1 MKYSFIVLL
10 CIGVCSGYAE
20 DLVDYRSDI
29 LPIMKERCWDCH
41 SNEEKVKGSL
51 AFDDL
56 DEVRESQIGTYNLI
70 RPGNA
75 EESNFVERL
84 LLDSGDTDFMPRKGE
99 TLPAKEIE
107 LIRTWI
113 DQGAV
118 VDVKKP
124 TEKEQVWVDKAS
136 GGGSAAMA
144 AAPEF
149 RNWTNQAGK
158 TIEATFVSGTADSV
172 TIKMRNGKQFQIPLN
187 SLSTESAALASELIE
202 Q

>member
-1 MKYSFIVLL
+1 MKHLSFVLL
-10 CIGVCSGYAE
+10 CIGVGSSYAE

-70 RPGNA
+70 RPGNS

-84 LLDSGDTDFMPRKGE
+84 LLDSGDTDFMPRKSE
-99 TLPAKEIE
+99 KLPEKEIE
-107 LIRTWI
+107 LIRNWI

-118 VDVKKP
+118 VDAQKP
-124 TEKEQVWVDKAS
+124 TEKEQVWVDKARGAVS
-136 GGGSAAMA
+136 TAMA

-158 TIEATFVSGTADSV
+158 TIEAQFVSGSAESV
-172 TIKMRNGKQFQIPLN
+172 TIKMRNGKQFQI
-187 SLSTESAALASELIE
+187 SLSSLSAESSALASELSK

>member
-1 MKYSFIVLL
+1 MKSLFAVLL
-10 CIGVCSGYAE
+10 CLSVCGSHAE

-51 AFDDL
+51 AFDDH

-84 LLDSGDTDFMPRKGE
+84 LLDSGATDFMPRKGE
-99 TLPAKEIE
+99 KLPEKEIE
-107 LIRTWI
+107 LIRNWI

-118 VDVKKP
+118 IDARKP
-124 TEKEQVWVDKAS
+124 TEKEQVWVDKANR
-136 GGGSAAMA
+136 GGSAVMA

-158 TIEATFVSGTADSV
+158 TIEASFVSGTADSV
-172 TIKMRNGKQFQIPLN
+172 TIKTRNGKQFQIALN
-187 SLSTESAALASELIE
+187 SLSTESASLASELTK